1 MFETIRNVLKFD
13 NPASESDGTASTPS
27 DSDSLA
33 SYKHLI
39 STLLKT
45 QLQNRILERS
55 LLKIDRWLSQ
65 DEDRIR

>member
-27 DSDSLA
+27 DSDSL
-33 SYKHLI
+33 
-39 STLLKT
+39 KT